1 MSELCNICEARSSIK
16 QCSCYINLCHIC
28 VKTHVCKAAT
38 TASIAT
44 EHKSMFEELKEKYN
58 SNLDA
63 IYNLYQM
70 VNDENKKL
78 KDENNALNAEVETL
92 KSEIISLKVNST
104 NIDQISDQPEET
116 SLDIKKKETSPVASV
131 ASVVPV
137 IKPRPNNLQYKNTS
151 LRSLKK

>member
-1 MSELCNICEARSSIK
+1 
-16 QCSCYINLCHIC
+16 

-38 TASIAT
+38 TASLAT
-44 EHKSMFEELKEKYN
+44 EHKSMLEELKEKYN
-58 SNLDA
+58 SNLDS

-78 KDENNALNAEVETL
+78 KDENNALNAELETL

-104 NIDQISDQPEET
+104 NIDQISNQPEET
-116 SLDIKKKETSPVASV
+116 ALDIKKKEQVASV